1 MGISDWKLK
10 LLYGKLK
17 TPFSHF
23 TVLADG
29 KVIKEMDGFD
39 CPKGP
44 AWMGIKVWAIDCGM
58 AIDMAR
64 VIGENIGFKVK
75 QSHDSILVYDTA
87 PEEPPRDNP
96 YGYDIKFTPYTEEE

>member
-10 LLYGKLK
+10 LRYGKLK

-44 AWMGIKVWAIDCGM
+44 AWMGIKTYLQ
-58 AIDMAR
+58 R
-64 VIGENIGFKVK
+64 
-75 QSHDSILVYDTA
+75 
-87 PEEPPRDNP
+87 
-96 YGYDIKFTPYTEEE
+96 

>member
-10 LLYGKLK
+10 LRYGKLK

-29 KVIKEMDGFD
+29 KVIKEMDG
-39 CPKGP
+39 
-44 AWMGIKVWAIDCGM
+44 
-58 AIDMAR
+58 
-64 VIGENIGFKVK
+64 
-75 QSHDSILVYDTA
+75 DSILVYDTA

-96 YGYDIKFTPYTEEE
+96 YGYDIKFTPYTEE